1 MNFMSFK
8 GNDEERV
15 MHLESGNI
23 KIMITDKAD
32 EFIKKLFNHF
42 CLGIELGWKH

>member
-1 MNFMSFK
+1 MSFK

-15 MHLESGNI
+15 MHSESGNI

-32 EFIKKLFNHF
+32 EFIKNLFNQF
-42 CLGIELGWKH
+42 CLGIKLGWKH